1 MGIFLMALILVVCVL
16 LALVVLVQ
24 NPKGGGLSSG
34 FTGAGSFG
42 GVQRTT
48 DFLEKA
54 TWYLTGAFFV
64 LCIAAGIYFGNT
76 EDSGLPDESM
86 VPAAT
91 TAGGRDAGVDGGA
104 APAGEPVE

>member
-54 TWYLTGAFFV
+54 TQTLD
-64 LCIAAGIYFGNT
+64 LLR
-76 EDSGLPDESM
+76 EELPACCASHLDLN
-86 VPAAT
+86 
-91 TAGGRDAGVDGGA
+91 A
-104 APAGEPVE
+104 APTLPPT